1 MELIDFKN
9 KCDKPICLALGYFD
23 SVHNGHA
30 ALLSECVKSG
40 YLPAVFTFRNNPQ
53 SQISGM
59 TKQCYTFEERVSIFE
74 KIGIEIVINCPF
86 DKEFMNL
93 SGVQFLDELYSN
105 FNIKMVVFGTDY
117 TCGVG
122 ASFKAEDVQ
131 KFFEQ
136 KGVFVKVMDLL
147 KQEGKKVASRDIVKL
162 LKEGNISEV
171 NSRLPFPYFVIGKV
185 VKGRNIGGNVVGYP
199 TANLPYPED
208 KVELKAGVYKTNIII
223 DNKAYAGLTNVGA
236 HPTFDDYNFNIE
248 SFVIGFDGDLYNKQ
262 IKIEFEEYLRG
273 IVKFDNATQL
283 KNQIDSDFQRV
294 LAHGG
299 LLN

>member
-30 ALLSECVKSG
+30 TLLSECVKSG

-105 FNIKMVVFGTDY
+105 FNIKAVVFGTDY

-122 ASFKAEDVQ
+122 ASFKAEDV
-131 KFFEQ
+131 KKYFEQ
-136 KGVFVKVMDLL
+136 KGVLVKVVDLL

-171 NSRLPFPYFVIGKV
+171 NSRLPFPYFVVGKV
-185 VKGRNIGGNVVGYP
+185 VKGRNVGGNVVGYP
-199 TANLPYPED
+199 TANLPYPDD
-208 KVELKAGVYKTNIII
+208 KVELKAGVYKTKIII
-223 DNKAYAGLTNVGA
+223 DNKGYVGLTNVGA

-248 SFVIGFDGDLYNKQ
+248 SFVIGFDGDLYDKQ

-273 IVKFDNATQL
+273 VVKFDNATQL

-294 LAHGG
+294 LANGG